1 MNLETIVEGNF
12 LVRENLELTQELF
25 PVVTD
30 AKDFKYFYS
39 IYLNKGGVQPV
50 SGYLTNDLKP
60 GEDLGFKN
68 DFQAYLG
75 QHQIGRFS
83 DLLFL
88 LDYYR
93 LIQVHGPKDY
103 DQKQFREL
111 EVVDD
116 ILIPSRGLVLWHYQL
131 EQLFACFYQSQ
142 SKVIELRKAI
152 NQKQASVFQLLDSL
166 KFKSGISLESVLN
179 QRMLFPV
186 TCSPNFKGAITLYQ
200 MED

>member
-1 MNLETIVEGNF
+1 MNLEAILEGNF
-12 LVRENLELTQELF
+12 LVRENLELTQTIFSE
-25 PVVTD
+25 VTD
-30 AKDFKYFYS
+30 AKDFKYFYG
-39 IYLNKGGVQPV
+39 IYFNKGGVQPV

-60 GEDLGFKN
+60 GEDLGFKT
-68 DFQAYLG
+68 DFQNYLS
-75 QHQIGRFS
+75 QHQINGFS

-93 LIQVHGPKDY
+93 FIKVHGPKDN
-103 DQKQFREL
+103 DQKKFRDL

-116 ILIPSRGLVLWHYQL
+116 ILRPSRGLILWHYQL

-142 SKVIELRKAI
+142 SKTIELRKAL
-152 NQKQASVFQLLDSL
+152 NQKRAFVFQLLDSL
-166 KFKSGISLESVLN
+166 KFKSGISLRSVLN